1 MNESLIFFSNLG
13 LICIIYDGMV
23 VLLSAESNLMSC
35 MSDSLSLAIIATI
48 IFNQYKPHFI
58 RFIKAVFI
66 FEIST
71 WNSSPISCWK
81 WFTFLSD
88 KIPHQ
93 LLTYFGKSSWNSFSV
108 LFVFC
113 CRSRREE
120 GWWRKSTWSKI
131 PSLPF
136 RTCWMRSPVLGR
148 ELKSEN

>member
-23 VLLSAESNLMSC
+23 VLLSVESNLMSC

-93 LLTYFGKSSWNSFSV
+93 LLTYFGKSSWNSF
-108 LFVFC
+108 LFFLFSAAGVGEK
-113 CRSRREE
+113 RADGENPHGPRYHHYPSEPA
-120 GWWRKSTWSKI
+120 GWDRLFW
-131 PSLPF
+131 
-136 RTCWMRSPVLGR
+136 G
-148 ELKSEN
+148 EN